1 LKSLSFERIGGW
13 VESLP
18 SQRENLLLMLEVT
31 KTLLR
36 DLVMVKTLKKAP
48 KLIHSDL
55 LHVMESM
62 ATNWS
67 LSSLLKRMEI
77 LHQTTLA
84 IKANANTS
92 LALEAMML
100 SWAEG

>member
-1 LKSLSFERIGGW
+1 
-13 VESLP
+13 
-18 SQRENLLLMLEVT
+18 
-31 KTLLR
+31 
-36 DLVMVKTLKKAP
+36 MVKTLKIEP

-55 LHVMESM
+55 LPVMEPM
-62 ATNWS
+62 AVKWS

-84 IKANANTS
+84 IRANANTN

>member
-1 LKSLSFERIGGW
+1 MI
-13 VESLP
+13 
-18 SQRENLLLMLEVT
+18 EVA

-36 DLVMVKTLKKAP
+36 DLIMVKTLRKGA

-55 LHVMESM
+55 LQVMESM

-67 LSSLLKRMEI
+67 LPSLLRRMEI

-84 IKANANTS
+84 IKANANMS
-92 LALEAMML
+92 LALEAMMV

>member
-1 LKSLSFERIGGW
+1 
-13 VESLP
+13 
-18 SQRENLLLMLEVT
+18 
-31 KTLLR
+31 
-36 DLVMVKTLKKAP
+36 MVKTLEKEP
-48 KLIHSDL
+48 KLIHLDL
-55 LHVMESM
+55 LPVMESI

-67 LSSLLKRMEI
+67 LSSLLKRLEI

-84 IKANANTS
+84 IKANANTN

>member
-1 LKSLSFERIGGW
+1 MGGVLALSTRQSRFDPRSDEDPVERFGDGENFEKG
-13 VESLP
+13 
-18 SQRENLLLMLEVT
+18 
-31 KTLLR
+31 
-36 DLVMVKTLKKAP
+36 A

-55 LHVMESM
+55 LQVMESM
-62 ATNWS
+62 AMTWS
-67 LSSLLKRMEI
+67 LPSLLKRMET